1 MDRIDRQLVAA
12 LTHDGRATYQ
22 ELGRLVRLSSN
33 TVADRIR
40 RLRKDGVIRGYR
52 AELDYGVLGRDMQ
65 IISEI
70 RLQDTVDTAEFERG
84 LDDVPQV
91 ISASRLTGEYNY
103 QLRIV
108 CANAL
113 ELEGIIDRLKK
124 HHGVRQAHSRL
135 VLHEVPLARDRI
147 LRA

>member
-1 MDRIDRQLVAA
+1 MDRIDRQLLAA
-12 LTHDGRATYQ
+12 LINDGRATYQ

-52 AELDYGVLGRDMQ
+52 AELDFAVLGRDMQ
-65 IISEI
+65 IITDI

-84 LDDVPQV
+84 LDAVPQV
-91 ISASRLTGEYNY
+91 IEASRLTGEYNY
-103 QLRIV
+103 QLRVV

-113 ELEGIIDRLKK
+113 ELEGIIDLLKQR
-124 HHGVRQAHSRL
+124 HGVRQAHSRL
-135 VLHEVPLARDRI
+135 VLHTVPLRLDRI
-147 LRA
+147 LAP